1 MPGTMA
7 KLASFIY
14 GIAAYLL
21 SLAVFLYAFGFIAD
35 WLVPKSIDSGTQGA
49 LVPSLLVD
57 FVLLGLFAVQ
67 HSAMARPGF
76 KRWWTR
82 VVPTSIERSTYVL
95 LSSLALILLF
105 SQWRPLQGVV
115 WNAENPAAAFA
126 IRGFYALGW
135 LIAVASTFLI
145 SHFELFGLRQV
156 YLNLRR
162 EGYSFLGFRIV
173 GLYNLVRHPIML
185 GFVVAFWAAPRMT
198 IGHLVFSVA
207 MTVYMLAALRLEE
220 RDLVSDHGD
229 AYRQYQKRVPMLVPL
244 LRRSRD

>member
-1 MPGTMA
+1 MVKA
-7 KLASFIY
+7 AAFVY

-21 SLAVFLYAFGFIAD
+21 SLAVFLYAVGFIAD
-35 WLVPKSIDSGTQGA
+35 WLVPKSIDSGTQAA
-49 LVPSLLVD
+49 LAPSLLVN

-105 SQWRPLQGVV
+105 SQWRPLQAIV
-115 WNAENPAAAFA
+115 WDVRNPAAAFA
-126 IRGFYALGW
+126 IRGLYAFGW

-145 SHFELFGLRQV
+145 SHFDLFGLRQV

-162 EGYSFLGFRIV
+162 DGYSFPGFKIV

-185 GFVVAFWAAPRMT
+185 GFVVAFWATPRMSL
-198 IGHLVFSVA
+198 GHLVFSVA

-220 RDLVSDHGD
+220 RDLVTDHGD

-244 LRRSRD
+244 LRRSQD